1 LRIIIL
7 PIGQVAVEV
16 LQFIK
21 RGLVEVFPNTEATIH
36 ETGVLLPREAY
47 NSSRHQY
54 YSTRLLAR
62 VGSSVRRS
70 ESDYVLGVTGADL
83 YVPALNF
90 VFGEAQMPGRAAVVS
105 LFRLDPE
112 FYGESSNSGLFHERA
127 LKEAVH
133 EIGHTLGLTHCRRPT
148 CVMYFSNSIEMTDRK
163 KSEFCEKCR
172 RQVLKALEKTI

>member
-1 LRIIIL
+1 M
-7 PIGQVAVEV
+7 EV

-21 RGLVEVFPNTEATIH
+21 RGLVEAFPNTEATIH
-36 ETGVLLPREAY
+36 ETSVPLPREAY

-62 VGSSVRRS
+62 VGNSVRRS
-70 ESDYVLGVTGADL
+70 ESDYILGVTGADL

-90 VFGEAQMPGRAAVVS
+90 VFGEAQMPGRAAIIS
-105 LFRLDPE
+105 LFRLKPE

-133 EIGHTLGLTHCRRPT
+133 EIGHALGLTHCRRPT
-148 CVMYFSNSIEMTDRK
+148 CVMYFSNSILDTDRK
-163 KSEFCEKCR
+163 AAEFCENCR
-172 RQVLKALEKTI
+172 SSALAALRMRS